1 MKRLSSVAGLA
12 LAVAVVLVHVDPTPA
27 GHLVPFHGYLEGDV
41 TRTPIPPLVHVD
53 IDAEGIATHLGRF
66 DLDVPHDVDPA
77 TRTAVGQYRFV
88 AANGDRLNADFTG
101 QSTPIPDTTLLFIE
115 EHATIVGGTGRFARA
130 TGSFTAYRLFD
141 TVAGTTIGWFDGTI
155 SRW

>member
-12 LAVAVVLVHVDPTPA
+12 LAVAVVFVPVGPMPA
-27 GHLVPFHGYLEGDV
+27 GDLLPFHGYLEGDV
-41 TRTPIPPLVHVD
+41 TRTPAPPFVNVE
-53 IDAEGIATHLGRF
+53 IDAEGTATHLGRF
-66 DLDVPHDVDPA
+66 DLDVPHVVNPA

-101 QSTPIPDTTLLFIE
+101 QSTPVAGTTFLFIE
-115 EHATIVGGTGRFARA
+115 EHATFVGGTGRFARA

-141 TVAGTTIGWFDGTI
+141 TAAGTTIGWFDGSI
-155 SRW
+155 SRR